1 MAQRHGLWTMD
12 IRHVGYVIHRRYCA
26 MKKIKSLSTLFL
38 IIALSV
44 SMCACGGQNNEI
56 KTLTRNFENS
66 CNKLDMN
73 AMLDCIDPEV
83 SGSVKKLTGLIG
95 MFSDKDTDE
104 LLDSFAKVLFSEMPE
119 NSKDFFSSIKIKLDT
134 VEIEDDNA
142 SASAE
147 ITYEISGED
156 NKSNANFEYIRIDE
170 KWYISNLD
178 IE

>member
-1 MAQRHGLWTMD
+1 
-12 IRHVGYVIHRRYCA
+12 
-26 MKKIKSLSTLFL
+26 MKKLKFCSALIL
-38 IIALSV
+38 IIALSIT
-44 SMCACGGQNNEI
+44 MCACGNQNNEI
-56 KTLTRNFENS
+56 KTLTNNFENS

-73 AMLDCIDPEV
+73 AMLDCIDPDI

-104 LLDSFAKVLFSEMPE
+104 LLDSFAKVLFSELPE
-119 NSKDFFSSIKIKLDT
+119 NSKEFFSSIKIKLDNI
-134 VEIEDDNA
+134 EIEEDNA

-147 ITYEISGED
+147 ITYEILGED
-156 NKSNANFEYIRIDE
+156 NKSNATFEYIRIDE

>member
-1 MAQRHGLWTMD
+1 
-12 IRHVGYVIHRRYCA
+12 
-26 MKKIKSLSTLFL
+26 MKKLKFCSALIL
-38 IIALSV
+38 IIALSI
-44 SMCACGGQNNEI
+44 SMCACGNQNNEI
-56 KTLTRNFENS
+56 KTLTNNFENS

-73 AMLDCIDPEV
+73 AMLDCIDPEI

-104 LLDSFAKVLFSEMPE
+104 LLDSFAKVLFSELPE
-119 NSKDFFSSIKIKLDT
+119 NSKEFFSSIKIKLGDI
-134 VEIEDDNA
+134 EIEEDNA

>member
-1 MAQRHGLWTMD
+1 
-12 IRHVGYVIHRRYCA
+12 
-26 MKKIKSLSTLFL
+26 MKIFKSLAALFL
-38 IIALSV
+38 IIALSI
-44 SMCACGGQNNEI
+44 SMCACGNQNNEI
-56 KTLTRNFENS
+56 KTLTKNFENS

-73 AMLDCIDPEV
+73 AMLDCIDPDV

-104 LLDSFAKVLFSEMPE
+104 LLDSFAKVLFSELPE
-119 NSKDFFSSIKIKLDT
+119 NSKEFFSSIKIKLDNI
-134 VEIEDDNA
+134 EIEEDSA

>member
-1 MAQRHGLWTMD
+1 MKIFKM
-12 IRHVGYVIHRRYCA
+12 CA
-26 MKKIKSLSTLFL
+26 ALIL
-38 IIALSV
+38 IIVLTV
-44 SMCACGGQNNEI
+44 SMCACGNQNNEI
-56 KTLTRNFENS
+56 KTLTKNFENS

-73 AMLDCIDPEV
+73 AMLDCIDPDI

-104 LLDSFAKVLFSEMPE
+104 LLDSFAKVLFSELPE
-119 NSKDFFSSIKIKLDT
+119 NSKEFFSSIKIKLYN
-134 VEIEDDNA
+134 IETDDDSA
-142 SASAE
+142 SATAE

-156 NKSNANFEYIRIDE
+156 NKSNANFEYTRIDE